1 MLPMSSDN
9 WAMASQANAW
19 IEASISSAV
28 SWSCGCGSDMITRDS
43 SSTQDEKLSLG
54 FRDIASGPRCQ
65 RPGLCWILKRYL
77 RVLSLILNNLGL
89 VTSAR
94 LRCPSIATR
103 GWWSVVT
110 MRDGQPRINILH
122 FSKLQAIAA
131 ASLAA
136 AWLLLHTRAKWFTLW
151 HWSQVLPHAG
161 QAVARSLFEWVLLP
175 QPEQERCWEAR
186 EAYGSCIC
194 AGRFCAAVGLGPLA
208 LLRRYVDSLTAW
220 ISLGLPSLVWS
231 RTAASKDSACLIMS
245 SNFLKVSALALISK
259 DICLKDIIGESSD
272 ELVCD
277 ICIRDIFFTFRTR
290 KFTVLSCR
298 FESNRVIL
306 DSF

>member
-9 WAMASQANAW
+9 WAMASQANAR

-89 VTSAR
+89 VTSAK

-122 FSKLQAIAA
+122 FSKLQAIAV
-131 ASLAA
+131 ASPSIGAYRLSAGVQKRLPA
-136 AWLLLHTRAKWFTLW
+136 NTNFQASGQHTGAFLVS
-151 HWSQVLPHAG
+151 HWQY
-161 QAVARSLFEWVLLP
+161 
-175 QPEQERCWEAR
+175 C
-186 EAYGSCIC
+186 
-194 AGRFCAAVGLGPLA
+194 
-208 LLRRYVDSLTAW
+208 
-220 ISLGLPSLVWS
+220 WS
-231 RTAASKDSACLIMS
+231 RRNPMPVWLQSGARQVFLFMSKAEIPSRTRERICSLDLANVS
-245 SNFLKVSALALISK
+245 SNW
-259 DICLKDIIGESSD
+259 SSQ
-272 ELVCD
+272 
-277 ICIRDIFFTFRTR
+277 
-290 KFTVLSCR
+290 
-298 FESNRVIL
+298 
-306 DSF
+306 